1 MFVIMSFYRFLYFMK
16 TRKLP
21 SFFLAFAYIA
31 AACMMHSGVIALA
44 LIYIV
49 CIPLRQT
56 DSIKKVFMPRYL
68 VPALFFI
75 GILTLTP
82 IWKSMFAK
90 TGDFNSLDDVVARAG
105 QFTEGEANTRYVSDM
120 PESISLLILQ
130 IPYRTVLFAFVP
142 LPWMII
148 SLDTAL
154 SWVLDAAPQMFI
166 AYRTVRLLF
175 MTRRN
180 KKYRLYVVVFVLIIL
195 GMGTTAYGN
204 AIRHRAK
211 ILLIA
216 VSFIIGLYTHFE
228 NRRKRSNESFNYN
241 PGI

>member
-1 MFVIMSFYRFLYFMK
+1 
-16 TRKLP
+16 
-21 SFFLAFAYIA
+21 
-31 AACMMHSGVIALA
+31 
-44 LIYIV
+44 
-49 CIPLRQT
+49 
-56 DSIKKVFMPRYL
+56 
-68 VPALFFI
+68 
-75 GILTLTP
+75 
-82 IWKSMFAK
+82 
-90 TGDFNSLDDVVARAG
+90 
-105 QFTEGEANTRYVSDM
+105 
-120 PESISLLILQ
+120 
-130 IPYRTVLFAFVP
+130 
-142 LPWMII
+142 
-148 SLDTAL
+148 
-154 SWVLDAAPQMFI
+154 
-166 AYRTVRLLF
+166 